1 MSLTVLLSV
10 FSIYLNSHGIQLA
23 PWISW
28 ENPHYDFCRVEFV
41 PSVNWRSIPAL
52 NTSVEQTRWL
62 FPLSAFLFFALFDF
76 ASEAQKQY
84 RSLFRSCHKALLCRK
99 NQEKLTR
106 VDNVLISKYQSISS
120 PGWLSVSE
128 VAYNF
133 DQV

>member
-1 MSLTVLLSV
+1 MCGMNEVHLT
-10 FSIYLNSHGIQLA
+10 NA
-23 PWISW
+23 
-28 ENPHYDFCRVEFV
+28 
-41 PSVNWRSIPAL
+41 SIPGVTCL
-52 NTSVEQTRWL
+52 RENK
-62 FPLSAFLFFALFDF
+62 
-76 ASEAQKQY
+76 ASTIKRRRDTIY
-84 RSLFRSCHKALLCRK
+84 TITKIDKAAYIKYTLCRK